1 MAEYEAIP
9 VTRLH
14 GIVVKALE
22 ERILNGEIT
31 PGSML
36 PPEKDLAGQLG
47 VGRRAVREALRVL
60 ENKGLVDIRMGV
72 GTIVLRNDMDSY
84 LDALLVNMSSYLQSH
99 RGELDHVL
107 EFREVIEG
115 YALRRLIETHNEK
128 VIASLREIIDL
139 QGQAHRRSDPEE
151 YNRHHVAFHRL
162 IVDSTGNPIISMVY
176 DQVRRLVAER
186 MRVVGRS
193 PEQEARSITEHAAI
207 VEAIAAG
214 DATECDRA
222 MRRHLALARQTLRSD
237 ADKRARA
244 GWAPAGSGEDGTGS
258 V

>member
-1 MAEYEAIP
+1 MAEFDAIP

-14 GIVVKALE
+14 GVVVKALE
-22 ERILNGEIT
+22 ERILSGEIE

-36 PPEKDLAGQLG
+36 PPEKELAEQLG

-60 ENKGLVDIRMGV
+60 QNKGLVDIRMGV

-84 LDALLVNMSSYLQSH
+84 LDTLLVNMSSYLQSN
-99 RGELDHVL
+99 RGELEHVL

-115 YALRRLIETHNEK
+115 YALRRLIESRNESA
-128 VIASLREIIDL
+128 IASLRSTIEA
-139 QGQAHRRSDPEE
+139 QRQAHRDADPEE

-162 IVDSTGNPIISMVY
+162 IVDSIGNPIVSMVY

-193 PEQEARSITEHAAI
+193 PEQEGKSIAEHVAI
-207 VEAIAAG
+207 VDAVAAG
-214 DATECDRA
+214 DSTECDRA
-222 MRRHLALARQTLRSD
+222 MRRHLALARKTLRSD
-237 ADKRARA
+237 ARERV
-244 GWAPAGSGEDGTGS
+244 PAGRSPAAS
-258 V
+258 AKA